1 MCWRA
6 CMQADMAALLAADL
20 AGAGMACRV
29 EARDRLA
36 VVHPESGGG
45 LDMAED
51 AVRVRVVA
59 LGRKRGFTHV
69 AIALS
74 EGGG

>member
-1 MCWRA
+1 MP
-6 CMQADMAALLAADL
+6 ADTATLLAAGLAADL

-36 VVHPESGGG
+36 IVHPEPGMA
-45 LDMAED
+45 LDMADD
-51 AVRVRVVA
+51 AVRRHVVA

-69 AIALS
+69 AIALN

>member
-1 MCWRA
+1 MP
-6 CMQADMAALLAADL
+6 ADTATLLAADL
-20 AGAGMACRV
+20 AADLAAAGMACRV

-36 VVHPESGGG
+36 VVHPAAGTP
-45 LDMAED
+45 LDVADD
-51 AVRVRVVA
+51 AVRLQIVA

-69 AIALS
+69 AVALS

>member
-1 MCWRA
+1 MPG
-6 CMQADMAALLAADL
+6 DSEALLAADL
-20 AGAGMACRV
+20 AGAGLACRV

-36 VVHPESGGG
+36 VVHPEAGAA
-45 LDMAED
+45 LDVADD
-51 AVRVRVVA
+51 AVRLQVVA

-69 AIALS
+69 AIGLS